1 MLNLLEKFNNYNIK
15 LFLKHKIKFLIFV
28 IVTLVGFISIPYLE
42 SLQEYA
48 SLKQKYSKNYMS
60 GREAVK
66 MLHEFD
72 YIIDVRTNEEYE
84 EAHVEESINV
94 SHESILD
101 DPEIIFRNHKI
112 TKDDKLFIY
121 CESGNRA
128 SQVVEKLLESGFKKD
143 NLYFTYDNVDKLES
157 AGFVVEN

>member
-1 MLNLLEKFNNYNIK
+1 MLDD
-15 LFLKHKIKFLIFV
+15 
-28 IVTLVGFISIPYLE
+28 
-42 SLQEYA
+42 
-48 SLKQKYSKNYMS
+48 
-60 GREAVK
+60 
-66 MLHEFD
+66 FD
-72 YIIDVRTNEEYE
+72 YIIDVRTNEEYQ